1 MDFDWSEGQQAYRAK
16 VRAFLARALPSDW
29 PQIARHG
36 PGSPEQT
43 AFSLDFCPKLA
54 EAGLLVPHWPAEWG
68 GQGGTAWEHFILG
81 EEMWAAGEPRGAQYM
96 NVNWIGPTLMQFG
109 TPAQQARYIPPMA
122 AGKAIWCQ
130 GFSEPN
136 AGSDLAAL
144 RTLARR
150 DGDDYVINGTK
161 IWTSYAGLAETCFL
175 LARTGGPD
183 GKADE
188 GKGGIAIFLVP
199 MDTPGIQVRAI
210 PSLIGHGD
218 IHECFFTDVR
228 IPATARL
235 GAEGE
240 AWSIITYSLANERIG
255 IPRFALGVEVLDRMV
270 DDLRR
275 DGRADD
281 PLIRTRAGGARA
293 SCEAARLL
301 VYRAVSMRAEGQPLG
316 AHANLARVAVIA
328 AEQAVMQFGLDFLP
342 DSFTGPD
349 HAATLAH
356 HERAIVTG
364 IAAGA
369 AELQLG
375 LIARNWL
382 NLPKEGR

>member
-1 MDFDWSEGQQAYRAK
+1 MDFDWSEGQQAYRAR
-16 VRAFLARALPSDW
+16 VRDFLDRNLPSDW

-43 AFSLDFCPKLA
+43 AFSLEFCPKLA
-54 EAGLLVPHWPAEWG
+54 EAGLLVPHWPADWG

-109 TPAQQARYIPPMA
+109 TDAQKARYIPRMA

-144 RTLARR
+144 RTMARR
-150 DGDDYVINGTK
+150 DGADYVINGTK

-175 LARTGGPD
+175 LARTGGAD

-188 GKGGIAIFLVP
+188 GKDGIAIFLVP

-228 IPATARL
+228 VPVTARL

-255 IPRFALGVEVLDRMV
+255 IPRYALGAEVLDQMV
-270 DDLRR
+270 DMLRQ
-275 DGRADD
+275 DGRFDA
-281 PLIRTRAGGARA
+281 LTRARAGEARA
-293 SCEAARLL
+293 KCEAARML
-301 VYRAVSMRAEGQPLG
+301 VYRAVSLRAEGQPLG

-328 AEQAVMQFGLDFLP
+328 AEQTVMQFGLDFLS
-342 DSFTGPD
+342 DSFTGSA
-349 HAATLAH
+349 HAELLAH